1 MRNKMQLTMI
11 RTVND
16 RKRWYRLEVVRN
28 LFGEWLLI
36 RSFGSLNRSTPMR
49 MISEVFGD
57 QSTAMK
63 AYEELLNRKQK
74 RGYEVSIG

>member
-1 MRNKMQLTMI
+1 MQLTMI

>member
-1 MRNKMQLTMI
+1 MQLTMI
-11 RTVND
+11 RTVNY

-36 RSFGSLNRSTPMR
+36 RSFGSMRRSTPMR
-49 MISEVFGD
+49 IISEVFGD